1 MSWVLDKTAANA
13 VKIAS
18 RRHHQGSYTD
28 VNHGLLLRIVLAWV
42 LVLQPVGAVTHAWSH
57 LDGATQHQD
66 DGQSNAHA
74 VCELCVA
81 YAHAGAALPGSGML
95 CPVAAA
101 AVPLPEASPA
111 TLSSPAH
118 AAYLARAPPRN
129 A

>member
-1 MSWVLDKTAANA
+1 MTA
-13 VKIAS
+13 
-18 RRHHQGSYTD
+18 RGRHLQGSYTG

-57 LDGATQHQD
+57 LDASAQHPD
-66 DGQSNAHA
+66 DGQSTAHA
-74 VCELCVA
+74 ACELCVA
-81 YAHAGAALPGSGML
+81 YAQAGAALPSSGMP

-101 AVPLPEASPA
+101 AAPLPEASLSS
-111 TLSSPAH
+111 LSSPAH